1 MQHPGLWFS
10 EKEIHIKR
18 FRHRIFWGF
27 ACACLISA
35 APMAVSAQNAKAAG
49 NAQSGDKAKFSR
61 IRQHVCGRK
70 RPGGAAQ
77 PENRGARPRHAGALR
92 QKQIADEST
101 QLLALAMD
109 LKAEVDKTNRDMLS
123 IAVIRKA
130 NEIEKLAHN
139 VKDKL
144 KQTSGGS

>member
-1 MQHPGLWFS
+1 MHTGLWFPQ
-10 EKEIHIKR
+10 EEINIKR
-18 FRHRIFWGF
+18 FRRRILWGF
-27 ACACLISA
+27 ACASLISV
-35 APMAVSAQNAKAAG
+35 APIAVSAQTAKATGGVESFDKASLTASANTPTG
-49 NAQSGDKAKFSR
+49 TNAQVGQRNQKAG
-61 IRQHVCGRK
+61 QQNLDT
-70 RPGGAAQ
+70 P
-77 PENRGARPRHAGALR
+77 GALR

-109 LKAEVDKTNRDMLS
+109 LKSEVDKTNRDMLS

-144 KQTSGGS
+144 KQTTGGS

>member
-1 MQHPGLWFS
+1 MQHPSLWLT
-10 EKEIHIKR
+10 ENEIHLKHL
-18 FRHRIFWGF
+18 RHRIWRGF
-27 ACACLISA
+27 ACAFLISV
-35 APMAVSAQNAKAAG
+35 APIAGSAQNAKAAG
-49 NAQSGDKAKFSR
+49 NARSADRANLTASANT
-61 IRQHVCGRK
+61 
-70 RPGGAAQ
+70 P
-77 PENRGARPRHAGALR
+77 AGASAQAGQRNQKTGQQDLDTPGATR

-109 LKAEVDKTNRDMLS
+109 LKMEVDKTNRDMLS

-144 KQTSGGS
+144 KQTAGGS